1 MDSLLIRTVFALMLV
16 VCQFATLVASAAE
29 VDLVILAGQSNMVG
43 QANTTATLPGTDA
56 ADSQV
61 AFYYDVTNTAGS
73 FSDNSGQTF
82 GTLTPWQFN
91 ASTQRIGPEMSLGR
105 DLVNIGNLNPAI
117 VKVAIGGSNIA
128 RWLPG
133 PPPEIDY
140 TELKLAVSD
149 GINEILLAGDTV
161 NLLGMVWLQ
170 GESDV
175 INSSRAS
182 AYAANL
188 DSVINGF
195 RSEMNTVFP
204 TMGFSDMHT
213 FLVEPADWK
222 NGSNPGIAT
231 QSNIDLVHDALQNF
245 ATADP
250 NASYIPTDD
259 FTQFGDG
266 LIHFGAADQITL
278 GSRIADSIRQT
289 IVPVP
294 EPNICAFSVIAMGLA
309 CVMFRRQ

>member
-1 MDSLLIRTVFALMLV
+1 
-16 VCQFATLVASAAE
+16 
-29 VDLVILAGQSNMVG
+29 
-43 QANTTATLPGTDA
+43 
-56 ADSQV
+56 
-61 AFYYDVTNTAGS
+61 
-73 FSDNSGQTF
+73 
-82 GTLTPWQFN
+82 
-91 ASTQRIGPEMSLGR
+91 MSLGR
-105 DLVNIGNLNPAI
+105 DLVNIDNLNPAI
-117 VKVAIGGSNIA
+117 VKVTIGGSNIA

-133 PPPEIDY
+133 PPPAIDY
-140 TELKLAVSD
+140 AKLKLAVTD
-149 GINEILLAGDTV
+149 GINEILLAGDAV

-170 GESDV
+170 SESDV

-195 RSEMNTVFP
+195 RSKMNTVFP
-204 TMGFSDMHT
+204 TMGFSDTHA

-222 NGSNPGIAT
+222 NGSKPGIAF

-245 ATADP
+245 AIADP

-266 LIHFGAADQITL
+266 LIHFGVADQFTL

-289 IVPVP
+289 IVP
-294 EPNICAFSVIAMGLA
+294 EPKVCSLSVIAMGLA
-309 CVMFRRQ
+309 CVMFRR